1 MYQLVIASGLMT
13 DRVFPKSLV
22 PQVVGNH
29 WNDGIKI
36 RTRYTLVHMLY
47 IRIISYYIVLYY
59 CVYIYICICMYIYI
73 YIDIILY
80 RYLFRAYGHAPNEP
94 Q

>member
-13 DRVFPKSLV
+13 DRVVPQSLV

-59 CVYIYICICMYIYI
+59 CVYIIIFYLCIYICIY
-73 YIDIILY
+73 IILY

>member
-1 MYQLVIASGLMT
+1 MAQHFKERRMYQLVIASGLMT
-13 DRVFPKSLV
+13 DRVVPQSLV

-59 CVYIYICICMYIYI
+59 CVYYYFLFVHLYLHLHYII
-73 YIDIILY
+73 
-80 RYLFRAYGHAPNEP
+80 
-94 Q
+94 